1 MVIYNGQQERVISDA
16 ISECSSFT
24 FDSSCFEKRS
34 ESHSNGMLMYSST
47 EMGVFFF
54 FFYTAYHTKLL
65 LMCLVL
71 EIYTKFSPNTSF
83 DKRFS

>member
-1 MVIYNGQQERVISDA
+1 MLIYNGQQERMISDA

-24 FDSSCFEKRS
+24 FDSFEKRS

-47 EMGVFFF
+47 EMGFFSF

-83 DKRFS
+83 DERFS

>member
-47 EMGVFFF
+47 EMGVFFLF
-54 FFYTAYHTKLL
+54 FLHSLPYKTVAD
-65 LMCLVL
+65 V
-71 EIYTKFSPNTSF
+71 FSVRNLHKVFP
-83 DKRFS
+83 KHIIW

>member
-1 MVIYNGQQERVISDA
+1 MLIYNGQQERVISDA

-47 EMGVFFF
+47 EMGFFFF